1 MRRVRLP
8 SHKGLAARGT
18 LVESAS
24 DSDPGDPALPFGKY
38 ELLER
43 INIGGMAEILK
54 ARDLGQPGA
63 PIVAV
68 KRILPHLVDDRQF
81 VTMFLDES
89 RVLAQLEHSNIIRTL
104 NVGEVDETPYI
115 ALEYVFGPD
124 ARNVFHRSRRNEQ
137 PIPLAIGCYIIAE
150 VCAGLDHA
158 HEQADV
164 EGNLLGL
171 VHRDVSLQNV
181 LLSYD
186 GDVKL
191 TDFGIAMSA
200 KNVARTEVGVVK
212 GKFGYMSPEQI
223 RGEAMDRRSDV
234 FATGI
239 CLYELLTSERL
250 FSGDSD
256 YAAVEKVRN
265 VVIEPPSR
273 WNRMIP
279 SLLEALVMKALSRY
293 PRDRFQTASE
303 MRRAL
308 LSFMSESGNECSPR
322 QLSQYLRAEFAEEL
336 AKHPTPESLRSQR
349 PLRRDE
355 PTGLAAFDNLKQ
367 VTAVSSAFAL
377 DARAQEQPGDDL
389 PVPELGAS
397 PVSAIVT
404 RAETWPV
411 DLGGELAAG
420 GAAGTSPQRSWNDPS
435 EQEARNAFAIAN
447 LDQLESGDDDV
458 TRQMAMA
465 PAMSQIGVTDAPAI
479 ASQISERPP
488 ASIGTPA
495 MPAARVSVTA
505 SEPTQRIA
513 PWRPPSHLEA
523 SATYGRVIGIVAA
536 IVALIAGV
544 LYLTQGTRTA
554 LVHFSTVP
562 TDAEVWVD
570 AKRWHATASPF
581 LIDELEPDVPHRLE
595 VKKPGYQ
602 SWSAPLTLASGQV
615 LRLPVV
621 TLAPLVPATNA
632 REPAPT
638 AEAPAAASAE
648 PAQPTLT
655 KAPASGTAVQQQQAD
670 APGAAAPV
678 HSHAA
683 ATNAAATKTKHATP
697 AARPAAPAHAVVK
710 ESHAKDKEGTLAG
723 SGLLRI
729 NARPWATVTIDGK
742 QIGITPQIDVKL
754 SAGAH
759 TVRLENPQFGLS
771 KTLKVRIAANETLTK
786 VVDLQR

>member
-1 MRRVRLP
+1 
-8 SHKGLAARGT
+8 
-18 LVESAS
+18 
-24 DSDPGDPALPFGKY
+24 
-38 ELLER
+38 
-43 INIGGMAEILK
+43 MAEILK

-137 PIPLAIGCYIIAE
+137 AIPLAIGCYIIAE
-150 VCAGLDHA
+150 VCSGLDHA

-223 RGEAMDRRSDV
+223 RGEPMDRRSDV

-279 SLLEALVMKALSRY
+279 SQLEALVMKALSRY

-355 PTGLAAFDNLKQ
+355 PTGLAAFDNLKP

-377 DARAQEQPGDDL
+377 DARAQEQLGDEL

-411 DLGGELAAG
+411 APGGELVPG
-420 GAAGTSPQRSWNDPS
+420 GAQGTNPQRSWNDPS

-465 PAMSQIGVTDAPAI
+465 PAMSQIGMAGAPVI

-488 ASIGTPA
+488 APISAPA
-495 MPAARVSVTA
+495 MPAARISVTT

-513 PWRPPSHLEA
+513 PWRPPAHLEA

-570 AKRWHATASPF
+570 AKRWPATASPF

-621 TLAPLVPATNA
+621 TLAPQVPVASA
-632 REPAPT
+632 QEPAAAPAPT

-648 PAQPTLT
+648 PAQPQPQPSLT
-655 KAPASGTAVQQQQAD
+655 KALPTETAVPKQAD
-670 APGAAAPV
+670 AQAAAAPV
-678 HSHAA
+678 HVHAA
-683 ATNAAATKTKHATP
+683 PRTAPATKPRRVTT
-697 AARPAAPAHAVVK
+697 AARPAAPAHTAVK
-710 ESHAKDKEGTLAG
+710 ESHAKDKEGAVAG

-729 NARPWATVTIDGK
+729 NARPWATVTIDGRP
-742 QIGITPQIDVKL
+742 IGNTPQIDVKL

-786 VVDLQR
+786 VIDLR